1 MLRTLIILILSLFS
15 SIIFAQDKTV
25 IIEGQILGYNSEKP
39 IYYSISDSYGGMNRS
54 TIMPDSL
61 GKFVIKK
68 EIDELSF
75 FTFTCRSN
83 GKSHSCR
90 LILNPGSHYSFISE
104 GLDSILR
111 ADNWTMSYTPDIYNL
126 NISGDINTSFYK
138 LDRAQMYYNLID
150 NGTMGA
156 LYNDEWDLTKPDSL
170 IPVLKSKINGQLQVF
185 KDLLEKGD
193 IDESFYEIAKL
204 NIEYTQAYRL
214 AATIR
219 ATWGYEQYAI
229 DDSTVRKKLLEI
241 YPLIFEM
248 YPVNKNIKF
257 EHHFCYDRY
266 IDIYLEYL
274 DSFKNYGRFVRSS
287 KYGPESYHKNLR
299 SKEHLSEKAYKNY
312 HISRLMSYGLSLGI
326 DTKQL
331 AKKFLEENPEMKD
344 EESAYMLENII
355 IPGVDS
361 FYAYTDKKTP
371 EFITII
377 EEKDSITSF
386 SELVKL
392 MNGRAFIIDI
402 WGSWCLPCRYQ
413 FQHID
418 SIKPFLRT
426 NNIEIVYIAFEYGNT
441 LLQWKNLIKAHG
453 LQGLHFVSNNR
464 FREDLEKHTGTI
476 EKVPTYIIVNSL
488 GEVVEPD
495 AYGPGERDKLIN
507 QLKKVLKL

>member
-1 MLRTLIILILSLFS
+1 MLSLFS
-15 SIIFAQDKTV
+15 SIIIAQDKSV
-25 IIEGQILGYNSEKP
+25 IVEGQILGYDSDKS
-39 IYYSISDSYGGMNRS
+39 IYYSISDSYGGINSS
-54 TIMPDSL
+54 TIKPDSL
-61 GKFVIKK
+61 GRFVIKK

-75 FTFTCRSN
+75 FTFTCRTS
-83 GKSHSCR
+83 GKLHSCR

-104 GLDSILR
+104 GLDSIVI
-111 ADNWTMSYTPDIYNL
+111 ADNWTMGYTPDIYNL
-126 NISGDINTSFYK
+126 NTSGDKNTSFYM

-170 IPVLKSKINGQLQVF
+170 IPVMKSKINGQLQVF

-214 AATIR
+214 AAAII

-241 YPLIFEM
+241 YPLIFEL
-248 YPVNKNIKF
+248 YPVNKDIKF
-257 EHHFCYDRY
+257 EHHFCYERY
-266 IDIYLEYL
+266 VDIYLDYL
-274 DSFKNYGRFVRSS
+274 ENFKNGKYVRSS
-287 KYGPESYHKNLR
+287 IKGPESYNKYLS

-312 HISRLMSYGLSLGI
+312 HIKQIMGYGFSLGI

-344 EESAYMLENII
+344 KESANVLENII

-371 EFITII
+371 EYITII

-413 FQHID
+413 FQYID
-418 SIKPFLRT
+418 SIQPYLRT
-426 NNIEIVYIAFEYGNT
+426 NNIEMVYIAFEYGNT
-441 LLQWKNLIKAHG
+441 HLQWKNLIKAHG
-453 LQGLHFVSNNR
+453 LQGLHFVSNNS
-464 FREDLEKHTGTI
+464 FRNDLEKHTGII
-476 EKVPTYIIVNSL
+476 EKVPIYIIVNSS

-507 QLKKVLKL
+507 QLKEVLKL

>member
-1 MLRTLIILILSLFS
+1 MFS
-15 SIIFAQDKTV
+15 SIIFAQDKSV
-25 IIEGQILGYNSEKP
+25 IIEGQILGYDSEKP

-54 TIMPDSL
+54 TIKPDSL

-68 EIDELSF
+68 EINELSF
-75 FTFTCRSN
+75 FTFTCRSS

-126 NISGDINTSFYK
+126 NISGDKNTSFYK

-170 IPVLKSKINGQLQVF
+170 IPVMKSKITGQLQVF
-185 KDLLEKGD
+185 KVLLEKGD

-214 AATIR
+214 AAAIK
-219 ATWGYEQYAI
+219 ATWFYKQYAI

-248 YPVNKNIKF
+248 YPVNKDIKF

-274 DSFKNYGRFVRSS
+274 ENFNNGKYELSS
-287 KYGPESYHKNLR
+287 IEGPESYNKYLN

-312 HISRLMSYGLSLGI
+312 HMSRLMSYGLSLGI
-326 DTKQL
+326 NTKQL
-331 AKKFLEENPEMKD
+331 AKKFLEENTEMRDK
-344 EESAYMLENII
+344 ESAYVLENII
-355 IPGVDS
+355 IPVVDS

-371 EFITII
+371 ENITII

-386 SELVKL
+386 RELVKL
-392 MNGRAFIIDI
+392 MKGRDFIIDI

-413 FQHID
+413 FQYID
-418 SIKPFLRT
+418 SIQPFLRT
-426 NNIEIVYIAFEYGNT
+426 NNIEMVYIAFEYGNT
-441 LLQWKNLIKAHG
+441 RLQWKNLIKAHG
-453 LQGLHFVSNNR
+453 LQGLHFVSNKS
-464 FREDLEKHTGTI
+464 FRNDLEKHTGII
-476 EKVPTYIIVNSL
+476 EKVPTYIIINSS